1 MQQRGGMFQLAVLA
15 DGSRLAV
22 ALRARSLDAERR
34 DGARGEQGAELLAD
48 IDQRREIL
56 DIAAGE
62 RILDHRNGGGS
73 SRRRLN
79 SAIHLD
85 ARLLDDSHEFA
96 NLRLHL
102 SPSNPL
108 IWEASRPPARLWIR
122 GPVVIA
128 SASRSSSARGASTTP
143 TSIASKWLR
152 T

>member
-1 MQQRGGMFQLAVLA
+1 MQHRGGVFEFAVLA
-15 DGSRLAV
+15 DGRRLAV

-34 DGARGEQGAELLAD
+34 DGARGEQLAEFLAD
-48 IDQRREIL
+48 VDERREIL

-62 RILDHRNGGGS
+62 RIFDHRDGGGAP
-73 SRRRLN
+73 RRRLDG
-79 SAIHLD
+79 AIHLD
-85 ARLLDDSHEFA
+85 PRLLDDSHELS
-96 NLRLHL
+96 NLRFHL

-108 IWEASRPPARLWIR
+108 ISEASSPPARLCTR

-128 SASRSSSARGASTTP
+128 SASSISSARGASATP